1 MPTRADFEAWFRSF
15 HPEVPVVHQGP
26 SSALDP
32 GELGFERFRFVHV
45 DGSHTYEAVVQDIAT
60 ACEIVTEGGVVAF
73 DDFANVGHPAVAAAL
88 WPALVERDL
97 EPFACSPSK
106 LYVTSSRDRAPG
118 YRAAIDALATQRA
131 YESKVSEMPD
141 GTIVQAS
148 GRPVSG
154 DLSLRELAGRVRRS
168 IRRNFA

>member
-1 MPTRADFEAWFRSF
+1 M
-15 HPEVPVVHQGP
+15 
-26 SSALDP
+26 DP

-118 YRAAIDALATQRA
+118 YRAAIDALATQQA
-131 YESKVSEMPD
+131 YESKVSEMLD
-141 GTIVQAS
+141 RTIVS
-148 GRPVSG
+148 VWSTSERRPLLARV
-154 DLSLRELAGRVRRS
+154 AGRVRRS
-168 IRRNFA
+168 IRRIRVETWHKPT